1 VPLDRRFTPA
11 TGKELTLPAAVRC
24 EVQGKFRMRN
34 IGELL
39 INLVRIAGP
48 KRLSGP
54 AKRRV
59 AGCFGHPTKHFRV
72 VQWSQALIW
81 DSMKG
86 SL

>member
-1 VPLDRRFTPA
+1 M
-11 TGKELTLPAAVRC
+11 TLPAAVRC

-54 AKRRV
+54 AKKACSRLLRSSNEARRHKCCR
-59 AGCFGHPTKHFRV
+59 GKDRR
-72 VQWSQALIW
+72 
-81 DSMKG
+81 
-86 SL
+86 